1 MAVTPIFTE
10 STRLVRQM
18 EVIYID
24 GVFQFKPWMVH
35 SLYLATDRL
44 ACDDVQLTDGGDAGL
59 VGWKFSATETRVHC

>member
-24 GVFQFKPWMVH
+24 GVFQLKPWMVH
-35 SLYLATDRL
+35 SINLAIDRL
-44 ACDDVQLTDGGDAGL
+44 ACEDAQLADGGDAGL
-59 VGWKFSATETRVHC
+59 VGWKCSLMNKRF